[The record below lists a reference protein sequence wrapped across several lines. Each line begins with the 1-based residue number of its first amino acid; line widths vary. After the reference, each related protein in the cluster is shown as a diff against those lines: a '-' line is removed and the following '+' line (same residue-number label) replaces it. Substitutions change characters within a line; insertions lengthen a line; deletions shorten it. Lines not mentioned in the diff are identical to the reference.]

1 MISIEIKN
9 YLDIVNMVFLGIF
22 IFLTLIVVHFL
33 LISIVGLFCNKKY
46 PHSDKKCR
54 YGCIIPARNEENTI
68 SDLINSIRK
77 SDYPQD
83 KLDIFVVAHNCT
95 DNTVRI
101 AQEAGAIVYEY
112 NNMNECTMGFAFK
125 ALFEFIENNINGGTA
140 SYDGF
145 FLFNADN
152 IVKKDYF
159 TKMNDAFNYYD
170 KKCVITSFR
179 NSRNFNSNV
188 IAGLYGIYF
197 VIGSRFE
204 SLGRTVLGISTRV
217 QGTGYVINSEL
228 VKNGWNYTQLTED
241 WEFSADQVLNGNK
254 IKFCN
259 EAIFY
264 DEQPTNLKIMWR
276 QRVRWS
282 RGHLLV
288 FFTKFKDLM
297 QSLFSSKKKKNFS
310 IYDTMINTSP
320 YVIVVMIVFLL
331 KIVCYLFAPLADLSI
346 PATEVYKYIL
356 FGDNPSAFLFEF
368 DFKNFMFV
376 NNGYLFHAIRTIIIS
391 YVSLF
396 LTAVITFIAERKRIG
411 KMNFFLKLSI
421 CLLWPLFI
429 FIEFPIDIQAIF
441 SKNLSWK
448 PIPHGDKNS
457 IKA

>member
-1 MISIEIKN
+1 MVSIEIKN
-9 YLDIVNMVFLGIF
+9 YVNTVNMVFLAIF
-22 IFLTLIVVHFL
+22 IFLTLIVAHFL
-33 LISIVGLFCNKKY
+33 LIAIVGLFCNKKY
-46 PHSDKKCR
+46 PKSDIKCR

-77 SDYPQD
+77 TDYPQD
-83 KLDIFVVAHNCT
+83 KLDVFVVAHNCT
-95 DNTVRI
+95 DNTAQI
-101 AQEAGAIVYEY
+101 AREAGAIVYEY
-112 NNMNECTMGFAFK
+112 KNENECTMGFAFK
-125 ALFEFIENNINGGTA
+125 ALFEFIEMNIRGGTA

-170 KKCVITSFR
+170 KKYVITSFR

-241 WEFSADQVLNGNK
+241 WEFSADQILNGNK

-288 FFTKFKDLM
+288 FFTRFKDLIA
-297 QSLFSSKKKKNFS
+297 SLFSFKKKKSFS
-310 IYDTMINTSP
+310 NYDTMINTSP
-320 YVIVVMIVFLL
+320 YVIVVMIVFFL
-331 KIVCYLFAPLADLSI
+331 KILCYLITPLIDLSI
-346 PATEVYKYIL
+346 PTIDVYKYVFL
-356 FGDNPSAFLFEF
+356 GDNPSAFLYDF
-368 DFKNFMFV
+368 DFEHFMFV
-376 NNGYLFHAIRTIIIS
+376 NNGYLFHALRTIIFS

-396 LTAVITFIAERKRIG
+396 FTAVITFVVERKRIG
-411 KMNFFLKLSI
+411 KMNFFLKLFI

-429 FIEFPIDIQAIF
+429 FIEFPIDIQALF
-441 SKNLSWK
+441 SKNLNWK

-457 IKA
+457 IKV